1 MLAARLYGPRDIRI
15 DDIPRPASPGPGE
28 ILLKVTAVG
37 ICGSDLHTYADGRI
51 GDTMV
56 QSPLVLGHE
65 FAGVVEAVGADARDG
80 LDNPLAT
87 GQRVA
92 VDPATPCYRCEMCEM
107 GHPNLCRRLHFCG
120 LWPDDGALRQYMICP
135 ARSCFLY
142 PDSLSDAA
150 GALLEPLGVALHAV
164 DLGKLKVANSVAVL
178 GCGPIG
184 LMIIRLARLSG
195 ADPVYAFDCFPW
207 RAEKAL
213 AWGASHAWALGDGT
227 SPLPEGERPEE
238 VPLGGP
244 GVRVSDPVATIHQ
257 ITDGRGVDVAF
268 EAAWSDHSVEQA
280 AEMARLGG
288 RLVLV
293 GIPSEDHFVIKHS
306 VARRKGLTI
315 MMSRRM
321 KHTYPRAIRVA
332 TTNLNLDD
340 LVSHRFP
347 LQQTAQAFA
356 MNVDYKEGV
365 HKIVIDVA

>member
-15 DDIPRPASPGPGE
+15 DDTPQPTSPGPGE

-37 ICGSDLHTYADGRI
+37 VCGSDLHTYIDGRI
-51 GDTMV
+51 GDTKV
-56 QSPLVLGHE
+56 EAPLVLGHE
-65 FAGVVEAVGADARDG
+65 FAGIVEDVGEDARDG
-80 LDNPLAT
+80 LDNPLVP

-120 LWPDDGALRQYMICP
+120 LWPDDGALRQYMLCP
-135 ARSCFLY
+135 ARSCFPY

-150 GALLEPLGVALHAV
+150 GALLEPLGVAIHAV
-164 DLGKLKVANSVAVL
+164 DLGKLKVANSVVVL

-184 LMIIRLARLSG
+184 LMILRLAKLSG

-207 RAEKAL
+207 RVEKAL
-213 AWGASHAWALGDGT
+213 DWGATQAWTLQSDT
-227 SPLPEGERPEE
+227 SAELPPLSVHGEG
-238 VPLGGP
+238 VGGR
-244 GVRVSDPVATIHQ
+244 GSTTDPVATIQ
-257 ITDGRGVDVAF
+257 QVTGERGVDVAF

-293 GIPSEDHFVIKHS
+293 GIPSEDQFVIKHS

-315 MMSRRM
+315 LMSRRM

-332 TTNLNLDD
+332 TTRLNLDD
-340 LVSHRFP
+340 LVSHHFP
-347 LQQTAQAFA
+347 LQETAQAFA
-356 MNVDYKEGV
+356 MNADYEEGV
-365 HKIVIDVA
+365 HKVVVDVA

>member
-1 MLAARLYGPRDIRI
+1 
-15 DDIPRPASPGPGE
+15 
-28 ILLKVTAVG
+28 
-37 ICGSDLHTYADGRI
+37 
-51 GDTMV
+51 
-56 QSPLVLGHE
+56 
-65 FAGVVEAVGADARDG
+65 
-80 LDNPLAT
+80 
-87 GQRVA
+87 
-92 VDPATPCYRCEMCEM
+92 M

-135 ARSCFLY
+135 ARSCFPY
-142 PDSLSDAA
+142 PNSLSDAA

-184 LMIIRLARLSG
+184 LMIVRLARLSG
-195 ADPVYAFDCFPW
+195 ADPIYAFDCFSW
-207 RAEKAL
+207 RAERAF
-213 AWGASHAWALGDGT
+213 AWGATHSWSLVGCD
-227 SPLPEGERPEE
+227 SPPPQGEG
-238 VPLGGP
+238 L

-257 ITDGRGVDVAF
+257 MTVGRGVDVAF

-332 TTNLNLDD
+332 TTRVNLDD
-340 LVSHRFP
+340 LISHRFP

-365 HKIVIDVA
+365 HKIVVDVG